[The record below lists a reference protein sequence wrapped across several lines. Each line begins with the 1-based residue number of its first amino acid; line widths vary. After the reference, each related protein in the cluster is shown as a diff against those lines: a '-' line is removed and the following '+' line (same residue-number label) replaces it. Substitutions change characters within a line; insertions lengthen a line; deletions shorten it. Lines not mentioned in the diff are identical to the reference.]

1 MSKINFL
8 DAPSLIP
15 FPTKI
20 YIKIDGAFLD
30 EQPKT
35 LPRIWEIDFLRG
47 LCILLMII
55 DHFFFLGYHLY
66 GAALS
71 QTATGYEFVEFC
83 YFYWYQSPRDV
94 IHVIVLF
101 FFFSLSGISCYLSR
115 SNLKRG
121 FGLAYI
127 AFCYSLI
134 TLEVDNLFDVGC
146 YSGYGVL
153 NFLATCILIYG
164 VVEIICRK
172 NNIALWAIGSISAIV
187 VTVIFF
193 CYTPP
198 SDLDI
203 SLAWL
208 FPTKYF
214 EGLNMLDYSCVSPFT
229 QRQISPGDFF
239 PFIPYSAFF
248 FAGMAL
254 APILYKNKRT
264 LFPSLD
270 GRWNKPVCA
279 VGKFT
284 LVIYVLHIA
293 ALVLLFEIITLIATG
308 QAVIFNF
315 AL

>member
-15 FPTKI
+15 FPTKT
-20 YIKIDGAFLD
+20 YMKIDGAFLD

-164 VVEIICRK
+164 
-172 NNIALWAIGSISAIV
+172 G
-187 VTVIFF
+187 
-193 CYTPP
+193 P
-198 SDLDI
+198 
-203 SLAWL
+203 
-208 FPTKYF
+208 
-214 EGLNMLDYSCVSPFT
+214 
-229 QRQISPGDFF
+229 
-239 PFIPYSAFF
+239 
-248 FAGMAL
+248 
-254 APILYKNKRT
+254 
-264 LFPSLD
+264 
-270 GRWNKPVCA
+270 
-279 VGKFT
+279 
-284 LVIYVLHIA
+284 
-293 ALVLLFEIITLIATG
+293 
-308 QAVIFNF
+308 
-315 AL
+315 